1 MDFFRR
7 AKTTTLYIGATRIPP
22 LRRTHPP
29 TMRYFALAAD
39 YDGTLAH
46 EGIVSPSTLAA
57 LKRLKDSGRKPIL
70 VTGRQLDDL
79 LQVLPAYP
87 IFDRIVADNGAVLY
101 SPISRETK
109 ALGEPPPPAFIEAL
123 RFRGVPLTVGQV
135 IVATVEPYDTT
146 VLEVIKEQGLE
157 LQVIYNKGS
166 VMILPSG
173 LNKSSGLAAA
183 LAELGLSEHNTVA
196 VGDAE
201 NDHALLGLCE
211 LGVAVANA
219 IPTLKERAD
228 LTTTLPAGL
237 GVEELIDQLLLNDL
251 TGVKPSRADQQIV
264 LGKRVDNEDNVTINP
279 YGSSLVIAGPS
290 GSGKTTVVRALIE
303 RLVQN
308 DYQVC
313 LIDPEGDYDQLE
325 KFIALGGAS
334 RPPEISEVFQVLQN
348 PKSNLSINLIGVP
361 LADRPAYFGRLFPQ
375 LQELRSRT
383 GRPHWIII
391 DEAHHLIPKSW
402 DPAIGALP
410 EKLSETVLVTVHV
423 DSVLP
428 AALKSITGI
437 IAVGPSPEV
446 ALGQFSKAIGFP
458 SPISEP
464 LPHKTGEVLL
474 WRVGEADGLIRV
486 QIEPPSDETRRHKR
500 KYAVGELPPDRSFYF
515 KGPEGKSNLRAQNLN
530 TFIQLAEGVDEETW
544 LHHLRQRD
552 YSSWMRESIKDKDLV
567 AEVREIE
574 DDPASTV
581 QQSRAKVIEAIN
593 KRYTAPE

>member
-1 MDFFRR
+1 
-7 AKTTTLYIGATRIPP
+7 
-22 LRRTHPP
+22 
-29 TMRYFALAAD
+29 MRYFALATD
-39 YDGTLAH
+39 YDGTLAS
-46 EGIVSPSTLAA
+46 EGIVAPSTLAA

-79 LQVLPAYP
+79 LQVFPEYP
-87 IFDRIVADNGAVLY
+87 IFDRIVTDNGAVIY
-101 SPISRETK
+101 SPASRETK
-109 ALGEPPPPAFIEAL
+109 ALGEPPPPGFIEAL

-135 IVATVEPYDTT
+135 IVATVEPYDAT
-146 VLEVIKEQGLE
+146 VLEVIREQGLE

-173 LNKSSGLAAA
+173 LNKRSGLAAA
-183 LAELGLSEHNTVA
+183 LAELGLSRHNTVA

-219 IPTLKERAD
+219 IPALKQRAD

-237 GVEELIDQLLLNDL
+237 GVEELIDELLLNDL
-251 TGVKPSRADQQIV
+251 AGVEPRRADQHIV
-264 LGKRVDNEDNVTINP
+264 LGKRVDSDGSVTIKP

-290 GSGKTTVVRALIE
+290 GCGKTTVVRALIE

-308 DYQVC
+308 DYQVS
-313 LIDPEGDYDQLE
+313 LIDPEGDYEQLE
-325 KFIALGGAS
+325 KFIALGSVS
-334 RPPEISEVFQVLQN
+334 RPPEISEAVQILQD
-348 PKSNLSINLIGVP
+348 PKSNLSLNLIGVP

-402 DPAIGALP
+402 DPAVGALP

-423 DSVLP
+423 DSILP

-446 ALGQFSKAIGFP
+446 TLQQFSESIGLP
-458 SPISEP
+458 SPVSAP
-464 LPHKTGEVLL
+464 LSSKTGEVLV
-474 WRVGEADGLIRV
+474 WRVNQTDGLIPI
-486 QIEPPSDETRRHKR
+486 QIQPPSDETRRHKR

-515 KGPEGKSNLRAQNLN
+515 KGPEDKLNLRAQNLN
-530 TFIQLAEGVDEETW
+530 TFIQLAEGVDEQTW
-544 LHHLRQRD
+544 LHHLRRRD
-552 YSSWMRESIKDKDLV
+552 YSDWMRENIKDKDLV
-567 AEVREIE
+567 AEVAEIE
-574 DDPASTV
+574 NDPASTV
-581 QQSRAKVIEAIN
+581 QQSRAKVIEAIH

>member
-1 MDFFRR
+1 
-7 AKTTTLYIGATRIPP
+7 
-22 LRRTHPP
+22 
-29 TMRYFALAAD
+29 MRYFALATD
-39 YDGTLAH
+39 YDGTLAS
-46 EGIVSPSTLAA
+46 EGIVAPSTLAA

-79 LQVLPAYP
+79 LQVFPEYP
-87 IFDRIVADNGAVLY
+87 IFDRIVTDNGAVIY
-101 SPISRETK
+101 SPASRETK
-109 ALGEPPPPAFIEAL
+109 ALGEPPPPGFIEAL

-135 IVATVEPYDTT
+135 IVATVEPYDAT
-146 VLEVIKEQGLE
+146 VLEVIREQGLE

-173 LNKSSGLAAA
+173 LNKRSGLAAA
-183 LAELGLSEHNTVA
+183 LAELGLSRHNTVA

-219 IPTLKERAD
+219 IPALKQRAD

-237 GVEELIDQLLLNDL
+237 GVEELIDELLLNDL
-251 TGVKPSRADQQIV
+251 AGVEPRRADQQIV
-264 LGKRVDNEDNVTINP
+264 LGKRVDSDGSVTIKP

-290 GSGKTTVVRALIE
+290 GCGKTTVVRALIE

-308 DYQVC
+308 DYQVS
-313 LIDPEGDYDQLE
+313 LIDPEGDYEQLE
-325 KFIALGGAS
+325 KFIALGSVS
-334 RPPEISEVFQVLQN
+334 RPPEISEAVQILQD
-348 PKSNLSINLIGVP
+348 PKSNLSLNLIGVP

-402 DPAIGALP
+402 DPAVGALP

-423 DSVLP
+423 DSILP

-446 ALGQFSKAIGFP
+446 TLQQFSESIGLP
-458 SPISEP
+458 SPVSAP
-464 LPHKTGEVLL
+464 LSSKTGEVLV
-474 WRVGEADGLIRV
+474 WRVNQTDGLIPI
-486 QIEPPSDETRRHKR
+486 QIQPPSDETRRHKR

-515 KGPEGKSNLRAQNLN
+515 KGPEDKLNLRAQNLN
-530 TFIQLAEGVDEETW
+530 TFIQLAEGVDEQTW
-544 LHHLRQRD
+544 LHHLRRRD
-552 YSSWMRESIKDKDLV
+552 YSDWMRENIKDKDLV
-567 AEVREIE
+567 AEVAEIE
-574 DDPASTV
+574 NDPASTV
-581 QQSRAKVIEAIN
+581 QQSRAKVIEAIH

>member
-1 MDFFRR
+1 
-7 AKTTTLYIGATRIPP
+7 
-22 LRRTHPP
+22 
-29 TMRYFALAAD
+29 
-39 YDGTLAH
+39 
-46 EGIVSPSTLAA
+46 
-57 LKRLKDSGRKPIL
+57 L

-79 LQVLPAYP
+79 LQVFPAYP
-87 IFDRIVADNGAVLY
+87 IFDRIVSDNGAVLY
-101 SPISRETK
+101 SPISRQTK

-135 IVATVEPYDTT
+135 IVATVEPYDAT

-211 LGVAVANA
+211 FAVAVANA

-251 TGVKPSRADQQIV
+251 AGVTPSRADQQIV

-325 KFIALGGAS
+325 KFIALGGPS

-361 LADRPAYFGRLFPQ
+361 LADRPAYFGSLFPQ

-391 DEAHHLIPKSW
+391 L
-402 DPAIGALP
+402 
-410 EKLSETVLVTVHV
+410 
-423 DSVLP
+423 
-428 AALKSITGI
+428 
-437 IAVGPSPEV
+437 GPCR
-446 ALGQFSKAIGFP
+446 
-458 SPISEP
+458 
-464 LPHKTGEVLL
+464 
-474 WRVGEADGLIRV
+474 WRT
-486 QIEPPSDETRRHKR
+486 P
-500 KYAVGELPPDRSFYF
+500 
-515 KGPEGKSNLRAQNLN
+515 
-530 TFIQLAEGVDEETW
+530 
-544 LHHLRQRD
+544 
-552 YSSWMRESIKDKDLV
+552 
-567 AEVREIE
+567 
-574 DDPASTV
+574 
-581 QQSRAKVIEAIN
+581 
-593 KRYTAPE
+593 